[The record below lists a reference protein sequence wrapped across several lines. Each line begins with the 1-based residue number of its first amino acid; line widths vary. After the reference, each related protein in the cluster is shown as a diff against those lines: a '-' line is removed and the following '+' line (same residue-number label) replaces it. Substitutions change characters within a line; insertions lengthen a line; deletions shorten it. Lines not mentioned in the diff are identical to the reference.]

1 VHASFVH
8 AEEVVVVEEDD
19 VVDAA
24 EDEGGVDEDGDGEA
38 SEEAK
43 GTFISRGMLA

>member
-19 VVDAA
+19 VVDGA
-24 EDEGGVDEDGDGEA
+24 EDEGDVDEDGDGEA